1 MNNISTM
8 RLPVVASLLVFLAA
22 SVHAQCPII
31 TAPPAPV
38 NVLII
43 VDQVNGTAVFNS
55 NIANSFISTT
65 APCNPLDDYKIRLY
79 EDQTK
84 TVPYPWTSGWPD
96 CFFGNNTGGSE
107 VSIDQSHVN
116 TIIPVWAAV
125 NDGDSP
131 LPTDPF
137 PCGEYD
143 PTSES
148 AAVIFNL
155 QVEDNTGPE
164 AVAPFSVVV
173 GMDLAACTASA
184 IPGISLIYSPKASHP
199 AVLAAGEWTD
209 NCPAN
214 VSISYYLT
222 GATNVGSAL
231 SPVPGNDA
239 GVETFNP
246 GVTTVTY
253 VIEDSGYTPGIDAN
267 PVYVFF
273 DVIIEDTEAPS
284 LTCPPFIGA
293 NTEPGTCTA
302 PISFIADALDNCGVD
317 ISWNSFALSGATI
330 TPDNG
335 ADGNVSADFPPG
347 ISFVGITATDLAG
360 NSTFCATQ
368 IEILDIEPPVI
379 TCPADITVDE
389 DPFACSYMVTGTDFD
404 AIITEN
410 CLLLA
415 PAANDFNFSTTLDG
429 TTFLIGTTTVTWGAS
444 DESFNYADC
453 FFSVTVQDIT
463 PPDVSPTPF
472 PLVDFE
478 PVIDVTIAPGACSRT
493 VSWYRP
499 SVSTHF
505 VTDCSG
511 FVSIT
516 ENTTVSINCPGLDC
530 QSDPLFFQNSGVTP
544 FPYDANDFLHQTTP
558 VTADFP
564 VGTTVIT
571 YEFTDVYGNITP
583 VTVTV
588 NVIEPELPNAVCV
601 SGITPIQI
609 DQIGVATVPVGLING
624 GSSDNCGIS
633 SIEVFPPTF
642 DCASVGTQNVTLTVT
657 DNAGNTDD
665 CVASVFVNDLLSPTI
680 GCPPAFVVNAGPACT
695 ATVPSLIFT
704 KTATVPPLPQQ
715 MEFWDNAFDPCG
727 LTADYQ
733 VNGGAVVALGVVD
746 NVNSTINLSGL
757 SFGAGTNTVT
767 LRLTDRANNLTA
779 CTFTVTVEDETGPET
794 ANCPANITKPAN
806 LGGCSTTATW
816 TPPVWTDNCS
826 AVTSLG
832 NTHNP
837 GAVFFFGPNV
847 VSYTV
852 RDASGNV
859 SVCSFVVNVTDTQAP
874 VARCKNVTA
883 TLNGMG
889 SATLQAADIDNG
901 SSDNCFFSF
910 VSGPYNFNCSQVGTP
925 QTIALTVSDAGSN
938 TSSCTSVV
946 TVSDAQAPVALCN
959 LMPAALTLSPTDCVP
974 PSDPGTVSLSAAAVG
989 NSTDNCPGNVQY
1001 QISVDG
1007 GAFANNF
1014 SFNCSHTGARIV
1026 TLRASDSAG
1035 SSTCNAAINIRDLS
1049 APCFNVPANIVLNCS
1064 SNPTLLDPSNTGSP
1078 SAIYD
1083 NCDGMPTVTYTDTYL
1098 PSPPECPNHKYIT
1111 RTWTV
1116 ADHATPPNSTTQ
1128 SQSIEVLDNNPPVW
1142 TLATSFSLNT
1152 TGPTACTVP
1161 SPVPAVVVGGN
1172 VADECGGLKPITYK
1186 IDYPAGSGLANI
1198 PAGTALPANG
1208 LIPNV
1213 FPIGASTVTL
1223 RVSDMCGNVAQHT
1236 ITVTV
1241 TDIYPPNFTYARCG
1255 QTYTLPNTTN
1265 ACTQLYSW
1273 TRPSPLDVT
1282 DCRNFVVSESINN
1295 TSVQQFVNFTNPFN
1309 SWPPASQNVFAQF
1322 PVGST
1327 TVTYTATDGVNA
1339 STCSFNVVIEDTQA
1353 PSIACPNDQIL
1364 PITSGCTDITT
1375 VPNYTTLAAVTDNC
1389 PSNVNILQSPVI
1401 GSLVSGVTSVVPGN
1415 TFTVSLTARD
1425 NFAQNLSSVPCT
1437 FTVTLIDGE
1446 SPIPDILALS
1456 PIISFCGKDT
1466 VDAPS
1471 ATDCNGVSFETI
1483 YGTPSVPVMMTLPPV
1498 LPGGPP
1504 RYVLNAGSYVITWS
1518 YTDPQ
1523 NNTTTQPQNVF
1534 IEIDTYAPVAICQSL
1549 ILDLD
1554 ANGEV
1559 TVNAPESDGGSYDQ
1573 HGCGDV
1579 KLSYRQGI
1587 SAPYT
1592 YVSSLDFNCNNL
1604 GNNFAVFA
1612 VTDLNNNTATCMSI
1626 ITVQDVSAPEIDTP
1640 PADTAIQACAAIP
1653 PQASLASTDAC
1664 EGATPVLAVEISTQN
1679 ASNEFCDHYNY
1690 TITRN
1695 WIAQD
1700 SEGNVAT
1707 STQIITVVDSEAPV
1721 FSAPDSFIIYTGPNR
1736 PTCNELVTLNMLDYI
1751 SDCVPD
1757 SELVVINSLQPSLG
1771 ANVTGIYGVGT
1782 HQITFTATD
1791 KCGNSATKSVTIVV
1805 RDGTLP
1811 TAVCTNGISVS
1822 LQSGGFVTIGSLQV
1836 NQNSFDNCGID
1847 LMLVQR
1853 LDTILPPASTITF
1866 DCNDADG
1873 STQHP
1878 VKLFVIDFAGNEASC
1893 LTYVV
1898 VQDNVAPSI
1907 SCPANKTIKCDGD
1920 ATPAANGTATAADN
1934 CPVLPSDLTFSD
1946 AVVAGP
1952 GQTCNVI
1959 NRTWSVKDG
1968 AGNMTTCLQT
1978 IALLDT
1984 VKPVLNVYP
1993 PDITISCS
2001 DPVPN
2006 PQNVTATDNCDQML
2020 TVLFNQDTI
2029 NVAPGVCGKYNYTIV
2044 RTRTVSD
2051 DCGNTEMDTRTIT
2064 VVDTLAPR
2072 FLGMPD
2078 TVEFQTA
2085 SFPPNN
2091 TCSLAV
2097 TFDAEQYFV
2106 ECAPLGEC
2114 TINAIE
2120 FLPAGSASVSPAGLD
2135 ISGDYFIGST
2145 QVIFT
2150 VTDPCGNVG
2159 QDSVV
2164 ISITDNSLPTMV
2176 CNNNIVVS
2184 LGSNGDAAIDPS
2196 DVDLGTTDNCGI
2208 DTLFLSQTNFTCAD
2222 LGSNMIRLTAVDI
2235 YGNSNFCEV
2244 LVDVTL
2250 GSNTG
2255 FSLTTTVSDETFF
2268 GASDGSVTTAIAG
2281 GTGPFTYVWS
2291 NNETTSGIAGLSG
2304 GDYSVVVT
2312 DLSNGCLSKDTVTV
2326 TEGPKFTLNVG
2337 DAQGCQGNAIV
2348 VPVTVDN
2355 FIAVSGLS
2363 LGLMLDNAVAG
2374 VITGLTD
2381 VNPALAGLTP
2391 GVNSVFW
2398 TNGNPAIGIT
2408 LPNGTL
2414 LFNLNIQLENAPV
2427 GTTSSISLAA
2437 LPSYVVI
2444 QPVFGAPVQS
2454 PMALFNGGTIEINCA
2469 AADIDIAGDITTWK
2483 NPVLPI
2489 PNVNVDLTGTVTD
2502 ADVTALPLADYAF
2515 VVPSGANTTVT
2526 PTKQATAKSTK
2537 INVADLLFI
2546 QAHAA
2551 PPPVQI
2557 PFSSPYQWMAADING
2572 DKNINIA
2579 DYALVQSYIV
2589 NNSMSNGQFNLNPPP
2604 PSWKFVP
2611 KAYVFPVPNPLNPAP
2626 PSSIVHNN
2634 AIADFPD
2641 DDFIGVLLGDVN
2653 GDVVPNFSGIGGTD
2667 FAQDLGFR
2675 LNNRTL
2681 TAGEIVT
2688 IPFRAANFN
2697 NLQAY
2702 QFTISFDPGKL
2713 DFQGATPGVLT
2724 GISASSFGTNML
2736 DQGLIGTAW
2745 TGGKAETYG
2754 ENDVLFYLT
2763 FRVIEQTD
2771 RLSDVLRATDD
2782 IAARLAVDG
2791 FGNTSGVDLEFSTA
2805 TSGNE
2810 PAEIGFTLF
2819 QNQPNPF
2826 SENTA
2831 IRFRLP
2837 AESRARLNIYSAEGR
2852 LVRTIIGDYASGM
2865 NTVVIRKDE
2874 LGQAGVYWYELET
2887 AGYSDRK
2894 KLILID

>member
-1 MNNISTM
+1 MNNVSTM
-8 RLPVVASLLVFLAA
+8 RLPVVASMLLFIAA
-22 SVHAQCPII
+22 SVKAQCPII
-31 TAPPAPV
+31 TAPPAPISM
-38 NVLII
+38 LIV

-55 NIANSFISTT
+55 NIANSFILTT

-79 EDQTK
+79 QDQFK
-84 TVPYPWTSGWPD
+84 SVAYPWTGGWPS
-96 CFFGNNTGGSE
+96 CFFGTNSGGS
-107 VSIDQSHVN
+107 VVAIDESNVN
-116 TIIPVWAAV
+116 STITVWATV
-125 NDGDSP
+125 NDGDGP
-131 LPTDPF
+131 GPN

-143 PTSES
+143 PLSES
-148 AAVIFNL
+148 AAVRFNL
-155 QVEDNTGPE
+155 QIEDHTGPE
-164 AVAPFSVVV
+164 AAAPFPVVA
-173 GMDLAACTASA
+173 GMDPGLCTASG
-184 IPGISLIYSPKASHP
+184 IPGISLNYAPKLTHP

-214 VSISYYLT
+214 VNISYYLT
-222 GATNVGSAL
+222 GATTIGSAL
-231 SPVPGNDA
+231 SPVPGSDA
-239 GVETFNP
+239 GIETFNP

-253 VIEDSGYTPGIDAN
+253 VIEDAGYLPGIDAN
-267 PVYVFF
+267 PVYVSF
-273 DVIIEDTEAPS
+273 DVTVEDTETPTV
-284 LTCPPFIGA
+284 TCDAFIPA
-293 NTEPGTCTA
+293 NTDPGVCTA
-302 PISFIADALDNCGVD
+302 PISFVATAADNCNVD
-317 ISWNSFALSGATI
+317 IFWTALSLSGASI
-330 TPDNG
+330 VPDNG

-347 ISFVGITATDLAG
+347 ISFVVITGIDAAG
-360 NSTFCATQ
+360 NSSVCVTQ
-368 IEILDIEPPVI
+368 IEVADIELPVI

-389 DPFACSYMVTGTDFD
+389 DPFICSYTVSGTDFD
-404 AIITEN
+404 ATVSEN

-415 PAANDFNFSTTLDG
+415 PAANDFNLSTTLDG
-429 TTFLIGTTTVTWGAS
+429 ETFTIGTTTITWGVS
-444 DESFNYADC
+444 DESFNYANC
-453 FFSVTVQDIT
+453 FFSVTVQDAT
-463 PPDVSPTPF
+463 PPDVSPVPV
-472 PLVDFE
+472 PMIDFE
-478 PVIDVTIAPGACSRT
+478 SVIDVTVAPGACSRT

-499 SVSTHF
+499 SILTHF
-505 VTDCSG
+505 AFDCSA

-530 QSDPLFFQNSGVTP
+530 QNDPLFFQNSGVTP
-544 FPYDANDFLHQTTP
+544 FPYDANDFFHQTTP

-571 YEFTDVYGNITP
+571 YEFADIYGNITP

-588 NVIEPELPNAVCV
+588 NVVEPELPNAVCV
-601 SGITPIQI
+601 SGITPVQI
-609 DQIGVATVPVGLING
+609 DQLGVATVPVGLING

-633 SIEVFPPTF
+633 SMEVFPPTF
-642 DCASVGTQNVTLTVT
+642 DCTSVGTQNVTLTVT

-695 ATVPSLIFT
+695 ATVPSLVFT
-704 KTATVPPLPQQ
+704 KTASVPPLPKQ

-733 VNGGAVVALGVVD
+733 VNGGAVVSLGLVD
-746 NVNSTINLSGL
+746 NINSTVNLSGL
-757 SFGAGTNTVT
+757 NFAAGTNTVT

-779 CTFTVTVEDETGPET
+779 CTFTVRVEDATGPVT

-806 LGGCSTTATW
+806 LGGCITTATW

-859 SVCSFVVNVTDTQAP
+859 SVCSFTVNVTDTQLP
-874 VARCKNVTA
+874 VARCKNATA

-889 SATLQAADIDNG
+889 SATLQAADLDNG

-910 VSGPYNFNCSQVGTP
+910 VSGPYNFNCGQVGTP
-925 QTIALTVSDAGSN
+925 QTVTLTVSDAGGN
-938 TSSCTSVV
+938 TSTCTSVV
-946 TVSDAQAPVALCN
+946 TVTDAQAPVALCN
-959 LMPAALTLSPTDCVP
+959 LVPASLTLSPTDCVP
-974 PSDPGTVSLSAAAVG
+974 PSDPGVVSLAAVAVG

-1007 GAFANNF
+1007 GAFVSNF
-1014 SFNCSHTGARIV
+1014 TFNCSHTGTRTV

-1049 APCFNVPANIVLNCS
+1049 APCFTVPANITLNCS
-1064 SNPTLLDPSNTGSP
+1064 SNPGLLAPTNTGAPTSV
-1078 SAIYD
+1078 YD
-1083 NCDGMPTVTYTDTYL
+1083 NCDAMPTVTYSDTYL

-1116 ADHATPPNSTTQ
+1116 ADHATPPNSTVQT
-1128 SQSIEVLDNNPPVW
+1128 QSIEVLDNNPPVW
-1142 TLATSFSLNT
+1142 TIATSFSLNT
-1152 TGPTACTVP
+1152 TGPTVCTVP
-1161 SPVPAVVVGGN
+1161 SPIPAVVAGTN
-1172 VADECGGLKPITYK
+1172 VSDECGGLKPITYK

-1198 PAGTALPANG
+1198 PAGTALPGNG
-1208 LIPNV
+1208 LIPNL
-1213 FPIGASTVTL
+1213 FPIGISTVTL
-1223 RVSDMCGNVAQHT
+1223 RVSDLCANVAQHT

-1241 TDIYPPNFTYARCG
+1241 TDIYPPNFTYSRCG

-1273 TRPSPLDVT
+1273 TRPSPLNVT
-1282 DCRNFVVSESINN
+1282 DCRSFVVTESFNN
-1295 TSVQQFVNFTNPFN
+1295 SSVQQFVNFTNPFS

-1322 PVGST
+1322 PVGT
-1327 TVTYTATDGVNA
+1327 TVVTYTATDGVNV
-1339 STCSFNVVIEDTQA
+1339 SLCSFNVVIEDTQA
-1353 PSIACPNDQIL
+1353 PAIACPNNQEL
-1364 PITSGCTDITT
+1364 PVTSGCTNITT
-1375 VPNYTTLAAVTDNC
+1375 VPDYSTLAAVTDNC
-1389 PSNVNILQSPVI
+1389 PSNVNIQQSPAS
-1401 GSLVSGVTSVVPGN
+1401 GSLVSNVTPVVPGN
-1415 TFTVSLTARD
+1415 TFTVSLTAID

-1437 FTVTLIDGE
+1437 FTVTLVDGE

-1456 PIISFCGKDT
+1456 PIIGFCGKDT

-1471 ATDCNGVSFETI
+1471 ATDCNGVFFETI

-1504 RYVLNAGSYVITWS
+1504 RYVLNSGSYVITWS
-1518 YTDPQ
+1518 YTDPE

-1534 IEIDTYAPVAICQSL
+1534 IELDTYAPVAVCKSL
-1549 ILDLD
+1549 VIDLD
-1554 ANGEV
+1554 ANGEA
-1559 TVNAPESDGGSYDQ
+1559 TVIAPESDGGSYDQ
-1573 HGCGDV
+1573 HSCGDII
-1579 KLSYRQGI
+1579 LSYRTGF
-1587 SAPYT
+1587 SAPYS
-1592 YVSSLDFNCNNL
+1592 YVPSLDFNCNNL
-1604 GNNFAVFA
+1604 GNNFAIFA
-1612 VTDLNNNTATCMSI
+1612 VTDQNNNTATCMSI
-1626 ITVQDVSAPEIDTP
+1626 ITVQDVTAPAIDTP
-1640 PADTAIQACAAIP
+1640 PADTTVQACSGIP
-1653 PQASLASTDAC
+1653 AQVSLSATDAC
-1664 EGATPVLAVEISTQN
+1664 EGATPVLAVEASTQN
-1679 ASNEFCDHYNY
+1679 PSKEFCDHYNY

-1695 WIAQD
+1695 WVAQD

-1707 STQIITVVDSEAPV
+1707 STQIISVVDSEAPV
-1721 FSAPDSFIIYTGPNR
+1721 FSSPDSFIIYTGPNR
-1736 PTCNELVTLNMLDYI
+1736 PTCNEVVTLNMLNYI

-1757 SELVVINSLQPSLG
+1757 SELVVVNSLLPSLG
-1771 ANVTGIYGVGT
+1771 PNISGVYGTGT
-1782 HQITFTATD
+1782 HKITFTATD
-1791 KCGNSATKSVTIVV
+1791 KCGNSSKKTVSIVV

-1822 LQSGGFVTIGSLQV
+1822 LQSGGMVTIGPLQV

-1847 LMLVQR
+1847 VMLVQR
-1853 LDTILPPASTITF
+1853 LDILTPPAPAISF
-1866 DCNDADG
+1866 NCDDADG

-1878 VKLFVIDFAGNEASC
+1878 VKLFVQDFAGNVASC

-1898 VQDNVAPSI
+1898 VQDNVFPSI

-1920 ATPAANGTATAADN
+1920 VSVSANGTATATDN
-1934 CPVLPSDLTFSD
+1934 CPVQPSDVTFSD
-1946 AVVAGP
+1946 ASVAGP
-1952 GQTCNVI
+1952 GQTCNI
-1959 NRTWSVKDG
+1959 IHRTWSVKDG
-1968 AGNMTTCLQT
+1968 AGNISTCLQT

-1984 VKPVLNVYP
+1984 VKPVLSVYP

-2006 PQNVTATDNCDQML
+2006 PLNVTATDNCDQML
-2020 TVLFNQDTI
+2020 TVFFDQDTI
-2029 NVAPGVCGKYNYTIV
+2029 NMAPGVCGKYSYTIV

-2051 DCGNTEMDTRTIT
+2051 DCGNTEMDTRSIT

-2078 TVEFQTA
+2078 TVEFLTA

-2091 TCSLAV
+2091 TCSLPVSFNAG
-2097 TFDAEQYFV
+2097 QYFV
-2106 ECAPLGEC
+2106 ECAPISEC
-2114 TINAIE
+2114 SINGIE
-2120 FLPAGSASVSPAGLD
+2120 FLPAGSASVTPVGLD
-2135 ISGDYFIGST
+2135 ISGNYFIGST
-2145 QVIFT
+2145 DVIFT
-2150 VTDPCGNVG
+2150 VTDPCGNMG
-2159 QDSVV
+2159 QDTVTIKV
-2164 ISITDNSLPTMV
+2164 TDNSLPTMV

-2184 LGSNGDAAIDPS
+2184 LGSNGSATINSS
-2196 DVDLGTTDNCGI
+2196 DVDLGSTDNCGI
-2208 DTLFLSQTNFTCAD
+2208 DTLFLSKTDFSCAD

-2255 FSLTTTVSDETFF
+2255 FSLTTTVSGETFF
-2268 GASDGSVTTAIAG
+2268 GSSDGSVTTAVAG
-2281 GTGPFTYVWS
+2281 GTGPFTYAWS
-2291 NNETTSGIAGLSG
+2291 NNETTSGIANLSG

-2312 DLSNGCLSKDTVTV
+2312 DLSNGCLNMDTVTV
-2326 TEGPKFTLNVG
+2326 AEGPKFTLNVG
-2337 DAQGCQGNAIV
+2337 SAQGCQGDAVV

-2363 LGLMLDNAVAG
+2363 LGLMLDNAAAG
-2374 VITGLTD
+2374 VITGLSD
-2381 VNPALAGLTP
+2381 VNPALTGLVP
-2391 GVNSVFW
+2391 GMNSIFW
-2398 TNGNPAIGIT
+2398 TNPNPAIGIT

-2414 LFNLNIQLENAPV
+2414 LFNLKIQLENAAV
-2427 GTTSSISLAA
+2427 GTISDISLAV

-2454 PMALFNGGTIEINCA
+2454 PMKIFNQGSVEIDCA

-2489 PNVNVDLTGTVTD
+2489 PNVNVALTGSVTD

-2515 VVPSGANTTVT
+2515 VVPSGSNTTVT
-2526 PTKQATAKSTK
+2526 PTKQATAKSPK

-2589 NNSMSNGQFNLNPPP
+2589 NNSMGNGQFNLNPPP

-2611 KAYVFPVPNPLNPAP
+2611 KAYVFPAPNPLNPAP
-2626 PSSIVHNN
+2626 PSSITHIN
-2634 AIADFPD
+2634 AITAFTD

-2653 GDVVPNFSGIGGTD
+2653 GDVVPSFGSIGGSDYTS
-2667 FAQDLGFR
+2667 DLNFLINDR
-2675 LNNRTL
+2675 SLN
-2681 TAGEIVT
+2681 AGELVT
-2688 IPFRAANFN
+2688 VPFRAVNFN

-2702 QFTISFDPGKL
+2702 QFTLSFDPEKL

-2724 GISASSFGTNML
+2724 GISTASFGTGML

-2745 TGGKAETYG
+2745 TGGKAESYG
-2754 ENDVLFYLT
+2754 ENDILFYLT
-2763 FRVIEQTD
+2763 FRAIEQTG
-2771 RLSDVLRATDD
+2771 RLSDVLSVSDD
-2782 IAARLAVDG
+2782 VAARMAVDG
-2791 FGNTSGVDLEFSTA
+2791 FGNTAGVEMEFASA
-2805 TSGNE
+2805 TSANE
-2810 PAEIGFTLF
+2810 PADNGFTLF

-2826 SENTA
+2826 SEVTTV
-2831 IRFRLP
+2831 RFRLP
-2837 AESRARLNIYSAEGR
+2837 ADSRARLNIYSAGGR
-2852 LVRTIIGDYASGM
+2852 LVRTIIGDYSAGV

-2887 AGYSDRK
+2887 AGSSDRK